1 MNYLDCATR
10 VALGTVFL
18 VAAAGK
24 ARPVTFRA
32 FVASLDAVRP
42 LRRRLG
48 RAAAGAVVAVEALI
62 VEALIVVALI
72 VPVAVVAGYL
82 LAVAALSTFTVV
94 AVAAMGRG
102 ERLRCRCFGADAGPI
117 GRTQVVRNILLAA
130 AGLGGLAAHVTAGA
144 APGVNTAGL
153 VLAVAVGLAAGGI
166 AVHLDDLVYLF
177 TPSTNR
183 RVT

>member
-48 RAAAGAVVAVEALI
+48 RAAAGAVVA

>member
-62 VEALIVVALI
+62 VVALV